1 MKAVWKA
8 KNGQI
13 TMCEVSEPVIVSP
26 DDVKIKVLYN
36 TIGTEDLRMQRY
48 GDIYARIGI
57 AGYEMVGV
65 ITDLGEQ
72 AKREGF
78 AVGQSVTGT
87 PVLFCGICEACVR
100 GSENSCIDIA
110 DKSGTLCEYV
120 IWKSRQLIR
129 LDNHVSEKYGCLVE
143 PVATV
148 LAAMKRMDIMLHDTV
163 CILGGDFLG
172 ITLLQIA
179 RMRGAGDLVLVDS
192 SEHRRD
198 LAHRLGANY
207 TIDPQDENFET
218 EMMRISD
225 FRGFDVIVETSGDIR
240 MMKNAT
246 DLIAKGGI
254 MVLMSYF
261 ELWDRVSV
269 NSMKFYY
276 NNATISSSF
285 LYTKRDLSQA
295 LKILPKLQLNEVI
308 SREYTFDKA
317 IEAFEVVKS
326 GLLPRV
332 LIKM

>member
-1 MKAVWKA
+1 MKAVWKSI
-8 KNGQI
+8 NGQI
-13 TMCEVSEPVIVSP
+13 TMCEVREPVITAP

-48 GDIYARIGI
+48 GDIYARTGI

-72 AKREGF
+72 SKQEGF
-78 AVGQSVTGT
+78 AVGQNVTGT
-87 PVLFCGICEACVR
+87 SVLFCGTCEACVR
-100 GSENSCIDIA
+100 GCENSCIDIV
-110 DKSGTLCEYV
+110 DKSGTLCEYI
-120 IWKSRQLIR
+120 IWKSRQLIK
-129 LDNHVSEKYGCLVE
+129 LDNHVSEIFGCLVE

-148 LAAMKRMDIMLHDTV
+148 LAAVKRMNIMLNDSI

-179 RMRGAGDLVLVDS
+179 RMRGAGDIVLVDS

-198 LAHRLGANY
+198 LARMLGANY
-207 TIDPQDENFET
+207 TIDPREENFET

-225 FRGFDVIVETSGDIR
+225 FRGFDAIVETSGDIK

-276 NNATISSSF
+276 SNATISSSF
-285 LYTKRDLSQA
+285 LYTKRDLCQA

-308 SREYTFDKA
+308 GCEYTFDKS
-317 IEAFEVVKS
+317 IEAFEAVKS
-326 GLLPRV
+326 GLFPRV